1 MIYCNNTEKAKIF
14 SKQQW
19 ETTGRGSK
27 IRILKTFEKEII
39 QDLALKS
46 KPKVHIVKGILAAG
60 KYDPYENSLYVSEE
74 MALQGIQLFSGGA
87 GTPRQDSNIY
97 ILFAICH
104 ELEHAAQDQRVNEK
118 IEWNPEDDRNGII
131 TNLQQE
137 GKGQLLPYIKGWTK
151 AAYSYEFYQLQ
162 PAEYGANQKALQE
175 TLILL
180 NRYKDY
186 CTISDLEETKR
197 AIQVIE
203 SESNPS
209 LKMGKIYHTDN
220 IVRDISFCLQNLFL
234 GKQYPVP
241 PDLML
246 DIEDACHKS
255 YELVHSPR
263 YQQLELRLKREINR
277 QLAAQEYER

>member
-1 MIYCNNTEKAKIF
+1 MIHFNNAEKAKIF

-19 ETTGRGSK
+19 GATGRGSK
-27 IRILKTFEKEII
+27 IRILKVFEREIV

-46 KPKVHIVKGILAAG
+46 KPQFHVVKGMLAAG

-87 GTPRQDSNIY
+87 GVPRQDSNIY

-104 ELEHAAQDQRVNEK
+104 ELEHAAQDQRVDEK
-118 IEWNPEDDRNGII
+118 IEWNPEDDKNGII
-131 TNLQQE
+131 ANLQQE
-137 GKGQLLPYIKGWTK
+137 EKGQMLPYIKGWTK
-151 AAYSYEFYQLQ
+151 ATYSYEFYQLQ
-162 PAEYGANQKALQE
+162 PTEYGANKKALQE
-175 TLILL
+175 TLVLL

-186 CTISDLEETKR
+186 CTKSDLEETKQT
-197 AIQVIE
+197 IQLIE
-203 SESNPS
+203 SESNSS
-209 LKMGKIYHTDN
+209 LKMGKIYRTDN
-220 IVRDISFCLQNLFL
+220 IVRDISYCLQNLFL

-241 PDLML
+241 SDLMR

-263 YQQLELRLKREINR
+263 YQQLEMRLKREINR
-277 QLAAQEYER
+277 QLAEQECER